1 MTSFTLKDL
10 LRSTLAQVELSSDLP
25 KDGPAFSE
33 LKTSLIRAIAELTVI
48 RNEQSSVEHTEPF
61 PVLSSRTRLD

>member
-25 KDGPAFSE
+25 KDSAAFSE
-33 LKTSLIRAIAELTVI
+33 LKGSLVRAIAELTVI
-48 RNEQSSVEHTEPF
+48 RDEQSMVDRGAPAPALQSPTH
-61 PVLSSRTRLD
+61 LD